1 MNNIKS
7 VEVRWEDRSVG
18 RLAMTREG
26 LCAFEYSA
34 EQLASGALHP
44 RNQLRAFELEHFTR
58 LIKRNPVRLRKRIDG
73 RFGALENF
81 TRLVDADHRLRIL
94 CPAVLFEFANVGAQ
108 RIHLVHQFQDGLRHR
123 LE

>member
-7 VEVRWEDRSVG
+7 VEVRWDDRSVG
-18 RLAMTREG
+18 RLAMTLEG

-44 RNQLRAFELEHFTR
+44 RHQLRAFELEHLAG
-58 LIKRNPVRLRKRIDG
+58 LIKGNLVRLRKRIDG

-81 TRLVDADHRLRIL
+81 TRLVDADHRLRNL
-94 CPAVLFEFANVGAQ
+94 CPTALFEFTDVGVLCV
-108 RIHLVHQFQDGLRHR
+108 HLVHQFQDDLRHR

>member
-34 EQLASGALHP
+34 EQLASGVSISP
-44 RNQLRAFELEHFTR
+44 FELPLRTGVFIAQPSPFDGDSEFLAIACPTAGECWCSTAICR
-58 LIKRNPVRLRKRIDG
+58 KKALIRVR
-73 RFGALENF
+73 
-81 TRLVDADHRLRIL
+81 
-94 CPAVLFEFANVGAQ
+94 
-108 RIHLVHQFQDGLRHR
+108 
-123 LE
+123 

>member
-18 RLAMTREG
+18 RLVMTREG

-34 EQLASGALHP
+34 MQLASGTLHP
-44 RNQLRAFELEHFTR
+44 RHQFRAFELEHFAG
-58 LIKRNPVRLRKRIDG
+58 LIKGNLVRLRKRIDG

-81 TRLVDADHRLRIL
+81 ARLVNADHRLRIL
-94 CPAVLFEFANVGAQ
+94 CPAALFEFADVGAQ
-108 RIHLVHQFQDGLRHR
+108 RVHLVHQFQDGLRHR